1 MCRLMGYVANDSTT
15 IAEIAGP
22 DFAEFTALSAKHGDG
37 WGIASTP
44 PSNSTPELLV
54 EPGRAKE
61 SSKYSQAVRTIESN
75 AALLHLRWATLGLSV
90 SEGNTHPFVHGDIS
104 FIHNGGIKPPASL
117 DVGIDPKYFSQMRG
131 DTDSERYFY
140 YLLTQIDKTDLK
152 SGVLAGVK
160 AISSGFE
167 YSSINAMMM
176 TPDFLVVICEHN
188 NNKIPDDEGLDY
200 YELYYRKDE
209 RGILIASTGW
219 NQNGWTN
226 LPNHHVLF
234 VDRKTQKVEVV
245 AL

>member
-1 MCRLMGYVANDSTT
+1 MCRLMGYVANDATT
-15 IAEIAGP
+15 ISEIAGP
-22 DFAEFTALSAKHGDG
+22 DFVEFTALSAKHGDG
-37 WGIASTP
+37 WGIS
-44 PSNSTPELLV
+44 SNSSGTTKPELLV

-61 SSKYSQAVRTIESN
+61 SSKYSEAVSTIASN

-90 SEGNTHPFVHGDIS
+90 TEGNTHPFTFGDIS
-104 FIHNGGIKPPASL
+104 FIHNGGIKPPKSL
-117 DVGIDPKYFSQMRG
+117 DNGIDPKYLAQLRG

-140 YLLTQIDKTDLK
+140 YLLSKIDKSDLK
-152 SGVLAGVK
+152 SGVIDGVRE
-160 AISSGFE
+160 ISANLD

-176 TPDFLVVICEHN
+176 TPEYLVVICEHN
-188 NNKIPDDEGLDY
+188 NDRIPDDEGTDY